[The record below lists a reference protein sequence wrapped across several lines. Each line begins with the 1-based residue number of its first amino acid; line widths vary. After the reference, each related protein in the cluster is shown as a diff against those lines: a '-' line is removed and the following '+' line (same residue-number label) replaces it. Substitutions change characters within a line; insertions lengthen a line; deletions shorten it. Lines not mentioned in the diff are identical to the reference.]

1 VDLVNP
7 EVAAEVEWREA
18 MATTAV
24 ERPTAT
30 PVTLGQAEA
39 QEMQVLAE
47 ALVIPAMLGQ
57 VIGQVRQEALDH
69 QVTQAGRLPT
79 RIRV

>member
-1 VDLVNP
+1 M
-7 EVAAEVEWREA
+7 AAEVEWREA

-47 ALVIPAMLGQ
+47 ALVIPVIPHQATGLGK
-57 VIGQVRQEALDH
+57 QETLDH

>member
-1 VDLVNP
+1 MVNP
-7 EVAAEVEWREA
+7 ELAAEMDRQEA

-47 ALVIPAMLGQ
+47 ALAIPVMPGQ
-57 VIGQVRQEALDH
+57 VIGQVRQETRDH
-69 QVTQAGRLPT
+69 QVTQAGRRAT
-79 RIRV
+79 RTKV